1 MHDITTHHSAVQ
13 AGIEFKSTEEHSNSI
28 LERLNVLS
36 CLRGYQEYLEG
47 MLDLIIQKAQG
58 GSVIYFSLVKEA
70 GEGVV
75 VAVRGEIESKHLIG
89 LRLKCN
95 TEILN
100 PKTTTAEVYTAGL
113 LYNTPGWL
121 HAASPKDA
129 GQMQYLIIL
138 PVRTPQI
145 NLGLIHLYN
154 FEVGDLGLLQMLAD
168 RLAIE
173 LTQRDTLMQT
183 QVHNQQ
189 LSGLIEAIGKMTGI
203 LDRNQLLHIVA
214 EQASQLLDA
223 DRSTVFI
230 IDPITHETIYNVS
243 YQWDKQANQS
253 TKNLHQDRVTNRRKE
268 LPFNY
273 LTTNAVSASLLS
285 GVVGENCNQN
295 PSNLGGVMVLN
306 KHNGTFHELDAQ
318 MLEVLTDQASS
329 LLQVAE
335 LYESSEKLFMDTI
348 MALVAVI
355 EAKDPGT
362 QGHTARVS
370 DYSVLIAKELGLDKP
385 EVNDIRIGSMLHD
398 LGKIGIPETILN
410 KKGSLTEEERK
421 YINLHPLI
429 GAKII
434 GQVEMLSAI
443 VPGILEHHER
453 LDGSGYP
460 MGLRDGQISRMGKVI
475 MVADVFDA
483 MTSSRPYRAALSIAE
498 TLNYL
503 QSGVDVL
510 FNSRCVNALIN
521 ILERSIN
528 SGKN

>member
-1 MHDITTHHSAVQ
+1 
-13 AGIEFKSTEEHSNSI
+13 
-28 LERLNVLS
+28 
-36 CLRGYQEYLEG
+36 
-47 MLDLIIQKAQG
+47 
-58 GSVIYFSLVKEA
+58 
-70 GEGVV
+70 
-75 VAVRGEIESKHLIG
+75 
-89 LRLKCN
+89 
-95 TEILN
+95 
-100 PKTTTAEVYTAGL
+100 
-113 LYNTPGWL
+113 
-121 HAASPKDA
+121 
-129 GQMQYLIIL
+129 
-138 PVRTPQI
+138 
-145 NLGLIHLYN
+145 
-154 FEVGDLGLLQMLAD
+154 
-168 RLAIE
+168 
-173 LTQRDTLMQT
+173 
-183 QVHNQQ
+183 
-189 LSGLIEAIGKMTGI
+189 MTGI

-443 VPGILEHHER
+443 VPGIWNTTSGWMVLVIRWDFATDKYPGWER
-453 LDGSGYP
+453 
-460 MGLRDGQISRMGKVI
+460 
-475 MVADVFDA
+475 
-483 MTSSRPYRAALSIAE
+483 
-498 TLNYL
+498 
-503 QSGVDVL
+503 
-510 FNSRCVNALIN
+510 
-521 ILERSIN
+521 
-528 SGKN
+528 